1 MKITIVVPCYNSM
14 KYLGECLD
22 SVLNQD
28 YDDYVVWA
36 YDNESTDGTY
46 EYLLQREKEHEKL
59 KILQV
64 PNIYKNGYREA
75 MEHVFE
81 NSENEYIAFV
91 ASDDY
96 IAQDY
101 ISKCMRVVAH
111 NPDKI
116 KCIQSGIMG
125 VQNSMPAGQQIHSYK
140 SLVEF
145 KQQCMTRS
153 PVNTPTVIFHK
164 SLWPVFQQTPALSNT
179 GLLIAGS
186 EDYDQYCN
194 LADNNIFIY
203 PIPVCL
209 GYFYRW
215 HEEQSTWKVH
225 EDPELK
231 KYDKIIQEYWKKKWT
246 L

>member
-46 EYLLQREKEHEKL
+46 EYLLERGKEHEKL
-59 KILQV
+59 KVFQV
-64 PNIYKNGYREA
+64 PNVYKNGYREA
-75 MEHVFE
+75 MEHAFE
-81 NSENEYIAFV
+81 NSDNDYIAFI

-96 IAQDY
+96 VAYNY
-101 ISKCMRVVAH
+101 ISKYMKIISH
-111 NPDKI
+111 NPEKI
-116 KCIQSGIMG
+116 KCIQSGIIG
-125 VQNSMPAGQQIHSYK
+125 VQDGQRIGEQIHYYK
-140 SLVEF
+140 NLNEF
-145 KQQCMTRS
+145 KQQCMVRS

-164 SLWPVFQQTPALSNT
+164 SLWPIFQHTRAIDNQKLP
-179 GLLIAGS
+179 IAGS

-194 LADNNIFIY
+194 LADNGVFIY
-203 PIPVCL
+203 PVSSCL

-215 HEEQSTWKVH
+215 HEGQSTWKVH
-225 EDPELK
+225 QDPHLQ
-231 KYDKIIQEYWKKKWT
+231 KYDKVIQEYWKKEWT